1 MREGICHTYDPR
13 SSESDLAACRCVT
26 KHRSLLLLLFSS
38 LVVYNSLRPRGRQ
51 HARLLC
57 PSPSPGV
64 CSDSQCL
71 RNSHF
76 CPASQQGSVRGWGFW
91 CCHSQVG
98 ARGSKGRKWRLL
110 PWAPHFLLVTGQRA
124 GAGGERVKA
133 AIFGEKV
140 AQSLKYT
147 KIF

>member
-1 MREGICHTYDPR
+1 MEAAAPGSPR
-13 SSESDLAACRCVT
+13 
-26 KHRSLLLLLFSS
+26 
-38 LVVYNSLRPRGRQ
+38 
-51 HARLLC
+51 
-57 PSPSPGV
+57 
-64 CSDSQCL
+64 
-71 RNSHF
+71 
-76 CPASQQGSVRGWGFW
+76 PAG
-91 CCHSQVG
+91 HSQMG